1 MRITEVGAVGL
12 FVGAACGLAYAKL
25 QSSLRRSV
33 AEQQASTDRQLAA
46 MATTIKSL
54 QMRVAELNRQT
65 VERSAE
71 IAAIKKTSEDN
82 SRASEAMT
90 PELLAVITAA
100 ATAFLG
106 KTPRIRSAKLVP
118 VYPSGLM
125 PVHASVSA
133 WTQQGRMI
141 VQASH
146 NLRTRD

>member
-1 MRITEVGAVGL
+1 MRITEIGAVGL
-12 FVGAACGLAYAKL
+12 FVGAACALVYAKL
-25 QSSLRRSV
+25 QSAMRSSV

-54 QMRVAELNRQT
+54 QMRVAELNRLT
-65 VERSAE
+65 AERAAE
-71 IAAIKKTSEDN
+71 IVAIKKTSEDS
-82 SRASEAMT
+82 SRASDAMT

-118 VYPSGLM
+118 VYPSGLI